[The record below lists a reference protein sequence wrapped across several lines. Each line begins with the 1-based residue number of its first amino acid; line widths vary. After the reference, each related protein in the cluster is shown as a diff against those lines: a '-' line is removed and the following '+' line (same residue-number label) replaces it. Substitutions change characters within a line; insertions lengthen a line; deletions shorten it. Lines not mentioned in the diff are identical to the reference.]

1 MVEINIVE
9 IPVKME
15 NDERYSR
22 VFAPIANNKTAGIVK
37 LSKYFFVVNGELRL
51 FKEV

>member
-1 MVEINIVE
+1 MVEINIIE

-15 NDERYSR
+15 NDKLYSR
-22 VFAPIANNKTAGIVK
+22 VFAPIANNKIVGIVK